1 MPNIPQ
7 STEKIIQKFIDRVNK
22 LLGKRVKKII
32 LYGSYARGDYN
43 GNSDIDIMILT
54 DLTNEEIIEYR
65 ELVSNIAFDIEFD
78 TNFEVMISPLV
89 KNIEKFEYWLKRITI
104 LYECSERRSGFEWYR
119 KYLQNVAEHRLE
131 QAKEDLEAGKLLYDK
146 NFYKS
151 ANNRAYY
158 SIFHSIKAVLA
169 LEPIDFKRHKDVL
182 AYFNK
187 NYINKEIFSR
197 MMGRKIQNAS
207 AIREDSDYDDEF
219 IVDADKTNEQLKTA
233 EELIE
238 LVDKYIDEN

>member
-1 MPNIPQ
+1 MVQ
-7 STEKIIQKFIDRVNK
+7 KISK
-22 LLGKRVKKII
+22 
-32 LYGSYARGDYN
+32 
-43 GNSDIDIMILT
+43 
-54 DLTNEEIIEYR
+54 
-65 ELVSNIAFDIEFD
+65 ELA
-78 TNFEVMISPLV
+78 
-89 KNIEKFEYWLKRITI
+89 K
-104 LYECSERRSGFEWYR
+104 
-119 KYLQNVAEHRLE
+119 HRLA